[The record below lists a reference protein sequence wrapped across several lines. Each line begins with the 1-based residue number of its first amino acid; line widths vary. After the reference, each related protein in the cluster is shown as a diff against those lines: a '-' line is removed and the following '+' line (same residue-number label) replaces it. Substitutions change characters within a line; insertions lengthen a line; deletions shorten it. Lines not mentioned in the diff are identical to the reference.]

1 MPTPA
6 WQAYRA
12 PGQRARD
19 LQESQTQ
26 IPWLVDAPREELARI
41 VDALHRCHTII
52 AAMPE
57 LDKLLPRILEESR
70 FVARAE
76 ASSLM
81 LFDAAT
87 QELYFHVALNE
98 KGDQAGLKSVRLKLG
113 QGIAGTAAESRETVL
128 VNDVQSDPRFYR
140 GADAATQ
147 YHTRNLLA
155 VPMIDRDNLIGVV
168 EVLNKL
174 DGEPF
179 TTMDMHVLEMFS
191 SLAAT
196 SVANA
201 RLIEEQMRNER
212 LAAIGHAVTSLSH
225 HTKNIVSGLSSS
237 AELIE
242 MGLNAGNVE
251 LLKKSWAVFK
261 RSTSRISHFVQDMLS
276 FSKPR
281 QPLREPAR
289 IGEIIEDARQN
300 FAELF
305 VQRNIAVA
313 ISVEGLDDPAYL
325 DTGGLFRAFLNLM
338 TNAADAA
345 PEVGG
350 AIRVSAWRDG
360 DWIEM
365 EFADNGPGVAA
376 ENKGKIFDTFFSTKG
391 SKGTGIGLAVT
402 QKAIQEHGGT
412 ITVEDAPGGGA
423 LFRVRLP
430 FVAPPQRSAGQ
441 VGQE

>member
-1 MPTPA
+1 MDE
-6 WQAYRA
+6 Q
-12 PGQRARD
+12 QK
-19 LQESQTQ
+19 Q
-26 IPWLVDAPREELARI
+26 IPWLTDAPREELARI
-41 VDALHRCHTII
+41 VDALHRCHTLI

-57 LDKLLPRILEESR
+57 LDRLLPRILEESR
-70 FVARAE
+70 TVARAE

-81 LFDAAT
+81 LFDPAT
-87 QELYFHVALNE
+87 EELYFHVALNE
-98 KGDQAGLKSVRLKLG
+98 KGDQAELKAVRLKLG

-147 YHTRNLLA
+147 FHTRNLLA

-168 EVLNKL
+168 EVLNKV

-191 SLAAT
+191 ALAAT
-196 SVANA
+196 AVANA

-212 LAAIGHAVTSLSH
+212 LAAIGQAVTALSH

-242 MGLNAGNVE
+242 MGLSAGNVD
-251 LLKKSWAVFK
+251 LLKKSWGIFK
-261 RSTSRISHFVQDMLS
+261 RSTTRISHFVQDMLS
-276 FSKPR
+276 FSKHREPM
-281 QPLREPAR
+281 REPAR
-289 IGEIIEDARQN
+289 LGDIVEDAREN

-305 VQRNIAVA
+305 LQRNIAVS
-313 ISVEGLDDPAYL
+313 ISVEGLDDPIFV

-350 AIRVSAWRDG
+350 TVRVSAWRDG

-365 EFADNGPGVAA
+365 EFADNGPGVPDD
-376 ENKGKIFDTFFSTKG
+376 NKNKIFDTFFSTKG

-402 QKAIQEHGGT
+402 KKAIEEHGGS
-412 ITVEDAPGGGA
+412 IVVEDAPGGGA
-423 LFRVRLP
+423 LFRVRIP
-430 FVAPPQRSAGQ
+430 FVSPPSRRAGL
-441 VGQE
+441 GS